1 MLILRQDELKCSR
14 KCFDEL
20 WFKCENFPPERF
32 SDCKVTK
39 HPESLDLANDNS
51 KDNDGIGHALNITD
65 IWSVEVE
72 QF

>member
-14 KCFDEL
+14 KSFDEL
-20 WFKCENFPPERF
+20 WFECENFPPERF
-32 SDCKVTK
+32 SDCKVTE
-39 HPESLDLANDNS
+39 HSESLDLANDNS
-51 KDNDGIGHALNITD
+51 EDNDGICHTLNITD